1 MVSGGN
7 CWLNSCLVLYFEDD
21 DTALTVSPSLNT
33 KGWTIGGKSKHVDY
47 LEYVSGLYQFKLS
60 KFSTLATVSASFPE
74 PSLPFTKIKRIKTG
88 LGYFDFLSTVQ
99 QG

>member
-7 CWLNSCLVLYFEDD
+7 CWLNSCLALYFEDD

-47 LEYVSGLYQFKLS
+47 LEYYICLWFVPVQIVKIFHSCNCICLISRAF
-60 KFSTLATVSASFPE
+60 LAFHQNKE
-74 PSLPFTKIKRIKTG
+74 N
-88 LGYFDFLSTVQ
+88 
-99 QG
+99 